1 MSRAALAA
9 IVLPIAAAACLPVER
24 GLAIKGDEATYI
36 AMAMSVA
43 YDGDLKFGPQD
54 LHRFQRLYGTG
65 PEGIFLQQGYD
76 LHLEVA
82 PGWPPVR
89 VSRTRRPSR
98 EGLAFGKAFAYP
110 VVAAPFIRLAGLRG
124 LLLLNL
130 LLLSAVVW
138 MGWTFAATRLG
149 VAAAGVLTVAFVAAS
164 IVSLY
169 TVWRTPEIFNF
180 ALVFAA
186 YFLWLYKEVAS
197 PPELQGRWLAHPV
210 TDYIAAGLLG
220 VATFSKP
227 PNALL
232 VGPLIVMLLLRR
244 RWPRWA
250 GVGATFL
257 LFSAGAFVLNALV
270 SGELNYQGG
279 DRRTFYGRFP
289 YSDATATFDSM
300 GSVMATEHSDAQS
313 LLSPPVFWPLF
324 EHNAGYY
331 FVGRHAGLIPY
342 FLPGIVILA
351 AWLARPR
358 TWTRWQILSALAL
371 GGSVLA
377 LLALAPYSWNGA
389 GGPPGNRYFLS
400 LYPVLFF
407 LLPPGAPRWLGGVA
421 MAGLIVTAPLLAH
434 PLAASQ
440 QPWRS
445 AEHGLVRL
453 LPVELT
459 MVDDLPVRLAG
470 ARSRI
475 PFRDALL
482 YLLDE
487 AAFQPESTGFW
498 VAGRARAEII
508 VRTDGA
514 LGRVK
519 FRLRSVVPNHVELSV
534 GGRAIAIDL
543 EPNTI
548 ATVWVEA
555 GPGVVYTH
563 GSRAY
568 LLSISTSQGFV
579 PHLVDAASTD
589 ARFLGVFVEPDF

>member
-36 AMAMSVA
+36 AMALSVA

-377 LLALAPYSWNGA
+377 
-389 GGPPGNRYFLS
+389 
-400 LYPVLFF
+400 
-407 LLPPGAPRWLGGVA
+407 
-421 MAGLIVTAPLLAH
+421 GLIVTAPLLAH